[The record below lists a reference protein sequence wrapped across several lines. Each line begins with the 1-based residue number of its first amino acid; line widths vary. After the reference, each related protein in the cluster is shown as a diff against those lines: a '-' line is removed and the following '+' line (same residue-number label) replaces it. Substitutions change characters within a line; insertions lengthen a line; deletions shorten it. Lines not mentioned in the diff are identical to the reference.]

1 MSVFRDFKKKKIG
14 EIFELLYRNLRDFII
29 SKHLSFYIQNFEPSY
44 TKFQLFLFIY
54 IISKPS
60 RFYNIE
66 TLELL
71 YQNPRAFNAFTGF
84 IVISFLEKLQGSALL
99 RIEFAWSWGNSDY
112 INMYYNI
119 PPFKT
124 KIIKALLFKNKR

>member
-1 MSVFRDFKKKKIG
+1 MSVFRDFEKNWWNLRAFISKSSRFYNI
-14 EIFELLYRNLRDFII
+14 ETLELLYPKFRAFIYKI
-29 SKHLSFYIQNFEPSY
+29 SIFFFY
-44 TKFQLFLFIY
+44 IY

>member
-1 MSVFRDFKKKKIG
+1 MSVFRDFEKNWWNLRAFISKSSRFYNI
-14 EIFELLYRNLRDFII
+14 ETLELLYPKFRAFIYKI
-29 SKHLSFYIQNFEPSY
+29 SIIFF
-44 TKFQLFLFIY
+44 FIY